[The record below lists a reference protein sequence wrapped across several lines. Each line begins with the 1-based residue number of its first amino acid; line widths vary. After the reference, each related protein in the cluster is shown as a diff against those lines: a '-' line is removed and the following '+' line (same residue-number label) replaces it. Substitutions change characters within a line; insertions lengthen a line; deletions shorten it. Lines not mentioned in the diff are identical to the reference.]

1 MSVGVMTRIE
11 DLKIV
16 LEQSLNLRKSLLKNA
31 AQNVK
36 AWFSKV
42 RKMKSVYHTMNLL
55 NLEIN
60 QQCLVAECW
69 APVSELANIKHA
81 LDKGTVS

>member
-1 MSVGVMTRIE
+1 MTRIE

-16 LEQSLNLRKSLLKNA
+16 LEQLLNLRKSLLKNA
-31 AQNVK
+31 AQNVNT
-36 AWFSKV
+36 WFSKV

-69 APVSELANIKHA
+69 APVSELINIKNA